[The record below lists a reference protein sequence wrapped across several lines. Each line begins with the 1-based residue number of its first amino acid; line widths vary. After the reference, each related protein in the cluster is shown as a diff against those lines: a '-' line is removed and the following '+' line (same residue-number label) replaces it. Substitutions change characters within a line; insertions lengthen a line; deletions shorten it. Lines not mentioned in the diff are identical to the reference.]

1 MFNFSFEKFNN
12 MITLDFEYVM
22 MIVFGVYILFYYC
35 LCDMQMGKPDFKNIL
50 LLVGFH
56 SAHMCIVKKF
66 YKQGDT
72 AIAMLL
78 VLAPMILYKMYSIY
92 QRKQQKEHDMKMAM
106 IMAQLQALQ
115 AAQKQAQATHVSPEQ
130 VASQQQANPQQRQYN
145 NLNRNLQSNQN
156 GQPPL
161 AHPPAA
167 EFAGQGISR
176 SSVPSIQN
184 MTDVRP
190 AQVIKTVNISGK
202 QEQQVINDIV
212 KQDDFSP
219 NYNSIQSGGMFQEN
233 FSNTDSTIGVGAFD
247 GNAYLNP
254 SFASTFF

>member
-1 MFNFSFEKFNN
+1 MFNFSLEKINN

-22 MIVFGVYILFYYC
+22 MIVVGFYILFYYC
-35 LCDMQMGKPDFKNIL
+35 LCDMRMDKPDFKNIL

-56 SAHMCIVKKF
+56 SAHLCIVKKF

-115 AAQKQAQATHVSPEQ
+115 VAQKQAQATQVSPEQ
-130 VASQQQANPQQRQYN
+130 VASQQQANQQQRQYN
-145 NLNRNLQSNQN
+145 NLNRNLQGNQN
-156 GQPPL
+156 GQAPL
-161 AHPPAA
+161 AHPPTA
-167 EFAGQGISR
+167 EFTGQGISK
-176 SSVPSIQN
+176 SGIEN
-184 MTDVRP
+184 FTDIRP
-190 AQVIKTVNISGK
+190 TQIIKTVNISGN
-202 QEQQVINDIV
+202 QEAQVVNETV
-212 KQDDFSP
+212 SQDDFSP
-219 NYNSIQSGGMFQEN
+219 NYNCIQSGGLFEGFVN
-233 FSNTDSTIGVGAFD
+233 NSNSAIGVGAFD

-254 SFASTFF
+254 SFASSFF

>member
-1 MFNFSFEKFNN
+1 
-12 MITLDFEYVM
+12 
-22 MIVFGVYILFYYC
+22 
-35 LCDMQMGKPDFKNIL
+35 
-50 LLVGFH
+50 
-56 SAHMCIVKKF
+56 
-66 YKQGDT
+66 
-72 AIAMLL
+72 
-78 VLAPMILYKMYSIY
+78 
-92 QRKQQKEHDMKMAM
+92 
-106 IMAQLQALQ
+106 
-115 AAQKQAQATHVSPEQ
+115 
-130 VASQQQANPQQRQYN
+130 
-145 NLNRNLQSNQN
+145 
-156 GQPPL
+156 
-161 AHPPAA
+161 
-167 EFAGQGISR
+167 
-176 SSVPSIQN
+176 